1 MSLYVAYRPV
11 SLVDYPGKVAAVIF
25 FEGCNLRCP
34 WCQNRELVLCEA
46 DGSVK
51 DYITLENALERIG
64 KRKNVLGG
72 VAISGGEPTLR
83 PELAGCI
90 AAIKGM
96 GLKVKLDT
104 NGMRPNI
111 LENLILSASSRPDFI
126 ALDIKLPPPRYREIG
141 GNESSGECLE
151 KSIAIIKDAG
161 ENGLVDYEF
170 RSLAL
175 PEPFFTK
182 NDMDELKAIA
192 GERLTVRPFVSGN
205 CLDESWNG
213 F

>member
-1 MSLYVAYRPV
+1 
-11 SLVDYPGKVAAVIF
+11 
-25 FEGCNLRCP
+25 
-34 WCQNRELVLCEA
+34 
-46 DGSVK
+46 
-51 DYITLENALERIG
+51 
-64 KRKNVLGG
+64 
-72 VAISGGEPTLR
+72 
-83 PELAGCI
+83 
-90 AAIKGM
+90 M

-141 GNESSGECLE
+141 GNEDSEANIK
-151 KSIAIIKDAG
+151 KSIAVIRSAG
-161 ENGLVDYEF
+161 ENGLIEYEF

-182 NDMDELKAIA
+182 NDMDELKSIA